1 MEEIINKLIDIDKMS
16 KKIVDEQNN
25 RKESIDE
32 LIETEIEKQK
42 LEINAKYDLKLKMK
56 NEEMANKLQ
65 ENKKRLL
72 GREQKEINNLEK
84 EYNDLKETRIQKM
97 ISKIINNSN

>member
-16 KKIVDEQNN
+16 KNIVNEQNS
-25 RKESIDE
+25 RKENIDE

-42 LEINAKYDLKLKMK
+42 LEINAKYDLKLKTK
-56 NEEMANKLQ
+56 SEEMANKLE
-65 ENKKRLL
+65 ENKKMLL
-72 GREQKEINNLEK
+72 EREQKEINNLEK
-84 EYNDLKETRIQKM
+84 EYNDLKETRIQKI